1 MAFGEEQNRFFEEQ
15 AAQEME
21 DYNRQIDAIE
31 SMRLTGIDA
40 SLRRIASSM
49 EVLITPVRLV
59 VFAGEAIHTGAQ
71 AIRRDI
77 KGRLDYLLKR
87 DHDRNYGDF
96 EP

>member
-77 KGRLDYLLKR
+77 KDRLDYLLKR